1 MSLLSTELSLM
12 WGMSGR
18 QAQAQAWEAPAWEAL
33 ATGRGRLGPVA
44 SAAQVRSSRL
54 EEGAT
59 ARHAETGQRAQAPT
73 TKATSLGWT

>member
-1 MSLLSTELSLM
+1 M
-12 WGMSGR
+12 WGMSGRHR
-18 QAQAQAWEAPAWEAL
+18 QAQAQAWEVQAWEAL

-44 SAAQVRSSRL
+44 SAAPVRSSRL

-59 ARHAETGQRAQAPT
+59 AHTAEAGQRPQAPT